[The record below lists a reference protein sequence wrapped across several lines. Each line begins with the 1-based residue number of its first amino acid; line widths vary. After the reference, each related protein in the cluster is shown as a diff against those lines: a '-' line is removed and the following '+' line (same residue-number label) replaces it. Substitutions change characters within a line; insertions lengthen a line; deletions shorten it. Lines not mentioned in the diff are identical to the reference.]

1 MYDEFVTQELEAS
14 DKAQH
19 EGSKIQFAQV
29 FPQFM
34 EHAFR
39 VAGSGSGDNGG
50 SAEES
55 KSQLTPTNNS
65 SNSIALQR

>member
-39 VAGSGSGDNGG
+39 IAGTGSGDNG
-50 SAEES
+50 EES
-55 KSQLTPTNNS
+55 KSQMTPTNNS